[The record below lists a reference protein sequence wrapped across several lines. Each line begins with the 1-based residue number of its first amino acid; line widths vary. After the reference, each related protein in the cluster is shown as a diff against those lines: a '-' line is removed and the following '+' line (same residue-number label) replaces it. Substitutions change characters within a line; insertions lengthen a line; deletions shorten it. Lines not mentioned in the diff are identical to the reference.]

1 MDSTTT
7 TSLHTVG
14 IGAAFLLSGISAGSS
29 LLTLPILYRLPSAT
43 SLDIFA
49 EFFFRG
55 LYVVAP
61 LSTVSSLSL
70 GTVAYLVPSK
80 RRILIAACVLPV
92 GTLVWTRLVMM
103 GGIER
108 MLFLNENAV
117 ELGKASGSEVLALL
131 KAWTWQNAVRAV
143 MSGVGG
149 SLGLYALVQ

>member
-7 TSLHTVG
+7 TSLHAVG
-14 IGAAFLLSGISAGSS
+14 ISAAFLLSGISAGSS
-29 LLTLPILYRLPSAT
+29 LLTLPILYRLPLAT

-49 EFFFRG
+49 EFFWRG
-55 LYVVAP
+55 LYVVGP
-61 LSTVSSLSL
+61 LSTASSLAL

-80 RRILIAACVLPV
+80 RRILAVASLLPI
-92 GTLVWTRLVMM
+92 GTLLWTRVVMF

-108 MLFLNENAV
+108 MLFLNDNAV

-131 KAWTWQNAVRAV
+131 QAWTWQNAVRAV

-149 SLGLYALVQ
+149 ALGLYTLVQ